1 MNESAE
7 DIRDKVAEQARSI
20 LPQAPNGAGAQV
32 APLTEQQLRVTYR
45 DGSFRILD
53 IGGFL
58 AVGNLTDRAIH
69 DWTYAML
76 ISTGPLPSHVP
87 VNELAPA
94 VVGTDLPD
102 WILSRPVGEGLL
114 EVVSHGEGYVSA
126 ADLSAWE
133 VDEDRVFSAVRS
145 RFALTPFEPVLHG
158 GGIVEIVSDDWTA
171 SAWAFY
177 PSVLKLALGVFDAP
191 VAVWLPDSGHLVAAA
206 ANHPAAVE
214 AGRALAAKLYAASP
228 RPLSRE
234 AYVAHSRRLERL

>member
-1 MNESAE
+1 MNTSAE

-32 APLTEQQLRVTYR
+32 APLSEQQLRVTYR
-45 DGSFRILD
+45 DGSFRVLD

-58 AVGNLTDRAIH
+58 AVGNLTDRAIR

-87 VNELAPA
+87 VHELAPT

-102 WILSRPVGEGLL
+102 WIVSRPVGEGLL
-114 EVVSHGEGYVSA
+114 EVVAHGEGYVST

-145 RFALTPFEPVLHG
+145 RFALTPFEPVSRG
-158 GGIVEIVSDDWTA
+158 GGVIEIVADDWTA
-171 SAWAFY
+171 SGWAFY
-177 PSVLKLALGVFDAP
+177 PSLLKMALGVFDAP

-206 ANHPAAVE
+206 ANDPAALE
-214 AGRALAAKLYAASP
+214 AGRARADELYATSP
-228 RPLSRE
+228 RPLSR
-234 AYVAHSRRLERL
+234 AAHAAHSRRLERL

>member
-1 MNESAE
+1 MNESVE

-32 APLTEQQLRVTYR
+32 APLTEQQLRVTYK

-58 AVGNLTDRAIH
+58 KVGNLSDKAIH

-76 ISTGPLPSHVP
+76 VSTGPLPSHVP
-87 VNELAPA
+87 VNDLAPSI
-94 VVGTDLPD
+94 VGTDLPG
-102 WILSRPVGEGLL
+102 WVLSRPVGEGLL
-114 EVVSHGEGYVSA
+114 EVIVHGEGYVSE

-133 VDEDRVFSAVRS
+133 VDADRVFSAVRS
-145 RFALTPFEPVLHG
+145 RFALTPFEPILHEG
-158 GGIVEIVSDDWTA
+158 GVVEIASEDWTA

-177 PSVLKLALGVFDAP
+177 PSVLKAALGIFDAP
-191 VAVWLPDSGHLVAAA
+191 AVVWLPDSGHLVVA
-206 ANHPAAVE
+206 PASNPAVVE
-214 AGRALAAKLYAASP
+214 AARTLVDELYQGSP

-234 AYVAHSRRLERL
+234 SYVAHSRHLERF

>member
-1 MNESAE
+1 MNESVE
-7 DIRDKVAEQARSI
+7 DIRDRVAEQARSI

-32 APLTEQQLRVTYR
+32 APLTDKQLRVTYK

-58 AVGNLTDRAIH
+58 AVGNLTERAMH

-87 VNELAPA
+87 VDDLAPT
-94 VVGTDLPD
+94 VVGTDLPG
-102 WILSRPVGEGLL
+102 WVLSRPVGEGLL
-114 EVVSHGEGYVSA
+114 EAIVHGEGYVSE

-133 VDEDRVFSAVRS
+133 VDGDRVFSAVRT
-145 RFALTPFEPVLHG
+145 RFALTPFEPVRRG
-158 GGIVEIVSDDWTA
+158 DGVIEVSSEDWTA

-177 PSVLKLALGVFDAP
+177 PSVLKMALGVFDSP

-206 ANHPAAVE
+206 ANDEAAVRGG
-214 AGRALAAKLYAASP
+214 ATRAEELYAVSP
-228 RPLSRE
+228 RPLARE
-234 AYVAHSRRLERL
+234 AYVAHSRTLERL

>member
-1 MNESAE
+1 MNTSAE

-32 APLTEQQLRVTYR
+32 APLSEQQLRVTYR
-45 DGSFRILD
+45 DGSFRVLD

-58 AVGNLTDRAIH
+58 AVGNLTDRAIR

-87 VNELAPA
+87 VHELAPT

-102 WILSRPVGEGLL
+102 WIVSRPVGEGLL
-114 EVVSHGEGYVSA
+114 EVVAHGEGYVST

-145 RFALTPFEPVLHG
+145 RFALTPFEPVSRG
-158 GGIVEIVSDDWTA
+158 GGVIEIVADDWTA
-171 SAWAFY
+171 SGWAFY
-177 PSVLKLALGVFDAP
+177 PSLLKMALGVFDAP
-191 VAVWLPDSGHLVAAA
+191 VAVWLPDSGQLVAAA
-206 ANHPAAVE
+206 ANDPAAME
-214 AGRALAAKLYAASP
+214 AGRARADELYATSP
-228 RPLSRE
+228 RPLSR
-234 AYVAHSRRLERL
+234 AAHVAHSRRLERL